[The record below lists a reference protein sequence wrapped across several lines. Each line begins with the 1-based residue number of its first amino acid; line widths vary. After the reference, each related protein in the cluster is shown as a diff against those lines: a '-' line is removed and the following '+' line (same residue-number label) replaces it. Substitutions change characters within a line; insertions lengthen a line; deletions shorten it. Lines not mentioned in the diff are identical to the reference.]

1 VTDGVAAT
9 AARALLSSGLLGPPT
24 PAAVLRLFHEVYRG
38 GTNMYTLFAVA
49 AARWPDRT
57 AIIDD
62 DGALSYRELQAKIE
76 SLARELRANGLEAG
90 QAVGVMC
97 RNGRSFV
104 AAGFASRGVG

>member
-1 VTDGVAAT
+1 MTDGVAAT

-24 PAAVLRLFHEVYRG
+24 PAAMLRLFRAVYRG
-38 GTNMYTLFAVA
+38 GTNVYTLFAVA
-49 AARWPDRT
+49 AARWPDRN

-62 DGALSYRELQAKIE
+62 DGALSYRELQVKIE
-76 SLARELRANGLEAG
+76 SLARELRASGVGTG

-104 AAGFASRGVG
+104 AAV